1 MKALN
6 FYGRFLLSFTA
17 IGYAARGLP
26 VRPVKNRLDGQTW
39 LVTGATGGIGR
50 AIALEAAT
58 RGAKVY
64 AVGRRK
70 DALEELSSS
79 CPPRSIMPIVSDLSL
94 VRENLELARN
104 SPHIDVLV
112 NNVGILEPQFKSTS
126 EGYGRMYGTNLL
138 GPYALTRELLL
149 LRKLDRSTIINVAS
163 GGLYN
168 LPLNL
173 DHLDADQQTFN
184 AFAAYATQK
193 RSQIELSD
201 MWDRGPNGCRAYTM
215 HPGWVKTAGVASALP
230 RMDRFIGPILR
241 TTKQGADTVLWLA
254 AKQPQTQA
262 GALWFDRKARSAHA
276 YTRTR
281 QPLATPEQ
289 LRSRL
294 DEDLKRLEQMA

>member
-94 VRENLELARN
+94 VRENLAPISTCWSTTSAFWNRN
-104 SPHIDVLV
+104 S
-112 NNVGILEPQFKSTS
+112 
-126 EGYGRMYGTNLL
+126 NLRPK
-138 GPYALTRELLL
+138 GMA
-149 LRKLDRSTIINVAS
+149 
-163 GGLYN
+163 GCMG
-168 LPLNL
+168 
-173 DHLDADQQTFN
+173 QTF
-184 AFAAYATQK
+184 
-193 RSQIELSD
+193 L
-201 MWDRGPNGCRAYTM
+201 
-215 HPGWVKTAGVASALP
+215 V
-230 RMDRFIGPILR
+230 RMP
-241 TTKQGADTVLWLA
+241 
-254 AKQPQTQA
+254 
-262 GALWFDRKARSAHA
+262 
-276 YTRTR
+276 
-281 QPLATPEQ
+281 
-289 LRSRL
+289 
-294 DEDLKRLEQMA
+294 